1 MPSDVDLPILR
12 LMTRADLPVAD
23 RLRAQAGWNQT
34 AEDWERFLSGAPE
47 GCFVMEAASRVVG
60 TATTLCYGQDLAW
73 IGMVLV
79 DPDHRRRGLGK
90 ALLRHC
96 LEQLQSRG
104 VACIKL
110 DATPMGRPLYAALG
124 FQDEWPLTRWGTDGA
139 PVVERTGE
147 DGGDVRQLRHED
159 WPALLD
165 LDRPAFGVDRAHVLQ
180 ALVQHG
186 SQVLVRV
193 RQDGAL
199 CGYGMIR
206 PGSRARYLGPLVA
219 SDQDTVTALARSL
232 MIRAKGEAIYWDIP
246 DRNAETVQLARD
258 WGLTAQR
265 SLMRMHCGPNMHPG
279 DPSWI
284 HGIVAPETG

>member
-34 AEDWERFLSGAPE
+34 SADWERFLSGAPE
-47 GCFVMEAASRVVG
+47 GCFVMEAASGVVG
-60 TATTLCYGQDLAW
+60 TATTLSYGQDLAW

-90 ALLRHC
+90 ALLGHC
-96 LEQLQSRG
+96 LEHLRSQGIS
-104 VACIKL
+104 CIKL

-124 FQDEWPLTRWGTDGA
+124 FQDEWPLTRWATDSA
-139 PVVERTGE
+139 PMVEDTGE
-147 DGGDVRQLRHED
+147 DGGDVRQLRPED

-186 SQVLVRV
+186 SQVLVRS
-193 RQDGAL
+193 RRDGTL
-199 CGYGMIR
+199 SGYGMIR
-206 PGSRARYLGPLVA
+206 PGSRAHYLGPVVA
-219 SDQDTVTALARSL
+219 SDQDTATTLARSL
-232 MIRAKGEAIYWDIP
+232 MIRANGEAVFWDIP
-246 DRNAETVQLARD
+246 DRNAETAQLASD

-265 SLMRMHCGPNMHPG
+265 SLMRMHCGPNLHPG
-279 DPSWI
+279 NPSLI